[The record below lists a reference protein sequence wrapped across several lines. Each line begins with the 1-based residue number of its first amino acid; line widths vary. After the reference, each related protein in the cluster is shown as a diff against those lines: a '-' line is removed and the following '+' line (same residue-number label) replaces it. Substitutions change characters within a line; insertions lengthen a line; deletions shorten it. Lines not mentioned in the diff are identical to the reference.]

1 MKLNMKILALFSLF
15 LIATCMTVVVAEETS
30 TFTVP
35 DGFKVN
41 DSFNKTTVIT
51 NGSATII
58 ITETD
63 GDISAATKEV
73 TDKGF
78 TLTNETTY
86 KFDDKTLDIHQ
97 QNYNKD
103 NSHAYIYDFKKDNKN
118 YVITFYPPEGQT
130 GPSDENNPVTTM
142 IQTLKL
148 PFFFYFFSIN
158 TTYFCSIKM

>member
-15 LIATCMTVVVAEETS
+15 LIATCMTVVVAEETDV
-30 TFTVP
+30 FTVP

-86 KFDDKTLDIHQ
+86 KFEDKDFDIHQ

-103 NSHAYIYDFKKDNKN
+103 KSNAYTYDFKKDNKN

-142 IQTLKL
+142 IQTLK
-148 PFFFYFFSIN
+148 
-158 TTYFCSIKM
+158 